1 MKNNK
6 NYIKS
11 NYLISYPK
19 LKILINLKNVPIMM
33 DVHFNKEKG
42 SKLKL
47 FTPGPVHVPERVLK
61 EMAKPNDT
69 HRSKPYSEMHQM
81 ATEGLKKLL
90 YTKNECLIFTSSATG
105 IMEACVRNLV
115 KNDEKALF
123 LSIGAFGD
131 RWYDIGVTNGKNSIK
146 EGVEWGNAI
155 TPEFAQ
161 KALSKAKYAVVFIQ
175 ANETST
181 GVYNPINEVAPIIK
195 DSGALL
201 CVDATSSMAG
211 VKVEVDKLGIDVCL
225 ASVQKCFALPPGL
238 AVCSVSEAAFEKA
251 NQVKNRGLYF
261 DFIQLKKRNTK
272 HQTPTTPPIPQI
284 RGLAAQLDYILNEEG
299 LEKRFE
305 RHEQLGKYTREWA
318 KSMNLEMLPEKR
330 YESNTVSTIKN
341 SLDLDIPKMISM
353 LLGEGY
359 RIVNGYGNL
368 VNITFRI
375 GHMGEIQ
382 LKDLEKMLKVLRDII
397 DNLK

>member
-1 MKNNK
+1 MSD
-6 NYIKS
+6 I
-11 NYLISYPK
+11 
-19 LKILINLKNVPIMM
+19 
-33 DVHFNKEKG
+33 HFNKEKG
-42 SKLKL
+42 SELKL
-47 FTPGPVHVPERVLK
+47 FTPGPVYVPERVLK

-69 HRSKPYSEMHQM
+69 HRSKPYSEMHRI
-81 ATEGLKKLL
+81 AIEGLQKLL
-90 YTKNECLIFTSSATG
+90 FTKNECLIFTSSATG
-105 IMEACVRNLV
+105 IMEACVRNLL
-115 KNDEKALF
+115 NENEKALF
-123 LSIGAFGD
+123 FSIGAFGD
-131 RWYDIGVTNGKNSIK
+131 RWYDIGITNGKNSVK
-146 EGVEWGNAI
+146 EGVEWGKAI

-161 KALSKAKYAVVFIQ
+161 EALNKERYSVVLIQ

-181 GVYNPINEVAPIIK
+181 GVYNPIDEVVPIIK
-195 DSGALL
+195 DSGALV

-211 VKVEVDKLGIDVCL
+211 IKVDVDKLGIDVCL

-238 AVCSVSEAAFEKA
+238 AVCSVSDAAFEKA

-261 DFIQLKKRNTK
+261 DFIELKKRNAK
-272 HQTPTTPPIPQI
+272 YQTPTTPPIPQI

-318 KSMNLEMLPEKR
+318 NNVNLQMFSEKG

-359 RIVNGYGNL
+359 RIVNGYGDL

-382 LKDLEKMLKVLRDII
+382 LNDLKEMLEILTDII
-397 DNLK
+397 DKLK

>member
-1 MKNNK
+1 MNE
-6 NYIKS
+6 I
-11 NYLISYPK
+11 
-19 LKILINLKNVPIMM
+19 
-33 DVHFNKEKG
+33 HFNKEKG
-42 SKLKL
+42 SKLTL

-61 EMAKPNDT
+61 EIAKPNDT

-115 KNDEKALF
+115 KDDEKALF

-131 RWYDIGVTNGKNSIK
+131 RWYDIGVTNGKNSVK
-146 EGVEWGNAI
+146 EGVEWGKAI

-161 KALSKAKYAVVFIQ
+161 EVLNKDKYSVVFIQ

-181 GVYNPINEVAPIIK
+181 GVYNPINEVVPIIR
-195 DSGALL
+195 DSGALV

-238 AVCSVSEAAFEKA
+238 AVCSVSDAAFEKA
-251 NQVKNRGLYF
+251 ALVKNRGLYF
-261 DFIQLKKRNTK
+261 DFIGLKKRNAK

-284 RGLAAQLDYILNEEG
+284 RGLTAQLDYILNTEG
-299 LEKRFE
+299 LEKRFD
-305 RHEQLGKYTREWA
+305 RHEQLGKRTRMWVRDID
-318 KSMNLEMLPEKR
+318 LEMFPER
-330 YESNTVSTIKN
+330 GYESNTVSTIRN
-341 SLDLDIPKMISM
+341 SLDLDIPKMVSM
-353 LLGEGY
+353 LLNKGY
-359 RIVNGYGNL
+359 RIVNGYGQL
-368 VNITFRI
+368 VNKTYRI

-382 LKDLEKMLKVLRDII
+382 LKDLETLLKILKDII
-397 DNLK
+397 TELR